1 MTTPATPINRTGVVV
16 QRMVEC
22 QIVAKRLDAANQ
34 RWEYLAR
41 WTGQAGDLHEV
52 WYPETLIKLED

>member
-1 MTTPATPINRTGVVV
+1 MSSPSTPINRSAVVV
-16 QRMVEC
+16 QRMIAC
-22 QIVAKRLDAANQ
+22 QVVAKRIDPLNQ

-41 WTGQAGDLHEV
+41 WVGEAGDLHEV